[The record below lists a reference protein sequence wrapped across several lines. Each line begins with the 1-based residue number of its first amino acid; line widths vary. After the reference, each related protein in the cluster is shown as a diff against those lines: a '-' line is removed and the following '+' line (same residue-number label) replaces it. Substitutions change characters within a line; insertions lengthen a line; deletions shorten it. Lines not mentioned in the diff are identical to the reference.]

1 MKTQTS
7 TFVIITALLIA
18 FRCILNDSEQLV
30 FANALLNVVAILL
43 VFISI
48 TEQIIKNTYS
58 RIDDMG
64 VPKEIK
70 LREKRRT
77 KIYTRIFSYFFYTII
92 CAVYLVFL
100 VSELG
105 NDIVSIT
112 SLGLSLID
120 KSIAISIANSIKL

>member
-1 MKTQTS
+1 MKKQTS

-18 FRCILNDSEQLV
+18 FRYLLNNSDQLV
-30 FANALLNVVAILL
+30 FANALVNVVAILL
-43 VFISI
+43 VFLSI
-48 TEQIIKNTYS
+48 TAQIIKKTHK

-64 VPKEIK
+64 IPKEIK
-70 LREKRRT
+70 FREKKRT
-77 KIYTRIFSYFFYTII
+77 KTYARICSYSFYAILVA
-92 CAVYLVFL
+92 CYLLFL

-120 KSIAISIANSIKL
+120 KSIANRIANRIKL

>member
-1 MKTQTS
+1 
-7 TFVIITALLIA
+7 
-18 FRCILNDSEQLV
+18 
-30 FANALLNVVAILL
+30 
-43 VFISI
+43 
-48 TEQIIKNTYS
+48 
-58 RIDDMG
+58 MG

-77 KIYTRIFSYFFYTII
+77 KIYTRIFSYFFYIII